1 MPLIGDKERQ
11 QVRDIFDKSLV
22 GPVKLLMFTQEIE
35 CEFCAHTRELVEDI
49 AGLSDLVEAQVFDLV
64 ADKGMAEGY
73 SVDKIPAIAVVG
85 ERDYGIRFYG
95 IPSGYEFTTLIE
107 SIVNASKGQS
117 GLSADTRSALEGL
130 QEPVHLQVYVTPT

>member
-11 QVRDIFDKSLV
+11 QVRDIFAKSLV
-22 GPVKLLMFTQEIE
+22 GPVRLVMFTQETE
-35 CEFCAHTRELVEDI
+35 CEFCTQTRELVEDI
-49 AGLSDLVEAQVFDLV
+49 SGLSDLVESQVYDLV
-64 ADKGMAEGY
+64 ADRDTAEGY

-107 SIVNASKGQS
+107 SIVNVSKGQS
-117 GLSADTRSALEGL
+117 GLSADTRNALQGL